1 MKNLTLVLLSLFFVQ
16 LSLFACEGDCISCHP
31 GLIKDGKFDKEHK
44 VLKTCVTCHTKEQ
57 MSKIDMG
64 GGCGQDC
71 WECHDV
77 TKVSKS
83 GVKEHKGLDRCIKC
97 HLKIQKESLI
107 FTTPSKD
114 MAKPTTLDNL
124 LFK

>member
-1 MKNLTLVLLSLFFVQ
+1 MKNVILLLFFIK

-31 GLIKDGKFDKEHK
+31 GLLKNGKFDKEHE
-44 VLKTCVTCHTKEQ
+44 VLKSCVTCHTKEQ

-64 GGCGQDC
+64 AGCGQDC

-77 TKVSKS
+77 KKVSTS
-83 GVKEHKGLDRCIKC
+83 GVKEHEGLDRCIEC
-97 HLKIQKESLI
+97 HLKIRKNSLI
-107 FTTPSKD
+107 FNSPLD
-114 MAKPTTLDNL
+114 GVGKPTTLDNI